1 MDDTSTKS
9 LGSLL
14 GIEVYAKLPA
24 NPLELPYTYC
34 KVIITG
40 ALFTSSIIEF
50 PREYWDNQAE
60 LDKLFNHTIGI
71 GITIALTEKLI
82 IKDEI

>member
-1 MDDTSTKS
+1 MDVASTKS

-14 GIEVYAKLPA
+14 GIEVCTKLPA
-24 NPLELPYTYC
+24 NPLDLPYTYC
-34 KVIITG
+34 KVIKTG
-40 ALFTSSIIEF
+40 TIITSSIIEF

-71 GITIALTEKLI
+71 GITIALSEKLI
-82 IKDEI
+82 TKE

>member
-1 MDDTSTKS
+1 MGDTSIKS

-24 NPLELPYTYC
+24 NPLDLPYTYC
-34 KVIITG
+34 KVIKTG
-40 ALFTSSIIEF
+40 DLFTSSIIEF
-50 PREYWDNQAE
+50 PKEYWDNQAE
-60 LDKLFNHTIGI
+60 LDNIFNYTIGI

-82 IKDEI
+82 TKD

>member
-24 NPLELPYTYC
+24 NPLDLPYTYC
-34 KVIITG
+34 KLKKTGTIIT
-40 ALFTSSIIEF
+40 SSVVEF
-50 PREYWDNQAE
+50 QRENWDDQVE
-60 LDKLFNHTIGI
+60 LDNVFNYTIGI
-71 GITIALTEKLI
+71 GITIALSEKLI
-82 IKDEI
+82 IKD

>member
-24 NPLELPYTYC
+24 NPLDLPYTYC
-34 KVIITG
+34 KLKKTGTIIT
-40 ALFTSSIIEF
+40 SSVVEF
-50 PREYWDNQAE
+50 QRENWDNQAE

-71 GITIALTEKLI
+71 GITIALSEKLI
-82 IKDEI
+82 IKD